1 MLCVLLLKGVKRMK
15 FDSRLV
21 TGIFIGM
28 VLGLHYHASL
38 VTYLPIMIVATLILV
53 LKAVHH

>member
-1 MLCVLLLKGVKRMK
+1 MK

-28 VLGLHYHASL
+28 VLGLHYGSTLH
-38 VTYLPIMIVATLILV
+38 VYLPVLMVATLILV
-53 LKAVHH
+53 LKTIRH

>member
-1 MLCVLLLKGVKRMK
+1 MK
-15 FDSRLV
+15 FDTRLV

-38 VTYLPIMIVATLILV
+38 VIYLPLMIVATLILV
-53 LKAVHH
+53 LKALHH